1 MKRDPTLIEDASPL
15 AKSGLYKDVSS
26 LSTISGG
33 SWFTSYLAYSNIYR
47 LMVEKMAKQAVSGQE
62 KGTVTNTFYDD
73 YGKRFDELSQLIVAT
88 SDPLKDSI
96 DITHLGDRIP
106 DGMQTT
112 ASAFGIRMFSAF
124 AKLSSRDGGQFSW
137 YSLIKFLLGD
147 DINEATLGSEVQDW
161 CKGKSWNII
170 SSALTPSSPYRNYL
184 WVSSPDLNKQLSY
197 DVVGEEGSM
206 FVPIIFSTV
215 LGYPTAATPL
225 PEANAIAKKLEMR
238 HYGNIHTSM
247 FDPWGMGSRL
257 LSLVFRPPVSTKG
270 MQPLA
275 NSLNSFA
282 DMPILGPVAAS
293 SAAVGFASLLG
304 EGLPAF
310 LAAGINA

>member
-15 AKSGLYKDVSS
+15 AKSGLYNDVSS

-33 SWFTSYLAYSNIYR
+33 SWFTSYLAYSKIYR
-47 LMVEKMAKQAVSGQE
+47 IMVEKIAKQVVSGEE
-62 KGTVTNTFYDD
+62 KGTVMNTFYDD
-73 YGKRFDELSQLIVAT
+73 YGRRFDEFSHLIVAT

-96 DITHLGDRIP
+96 DITHLGDKIP
-106 DGMQTT
+106 DVMQTT
-112 ASAFGIRMFSAF
+112 ASAFGLFSAY

-170 SSALTPSSPYRNYL
+170 SFALTPSSPYRSYL

-225 PEANAIAKKLEMR
+225 PEANAIAKTLEIR
-238 HYGNIHTSM
+238 HYGNIQTSM
-247 FDPWGMGSRL
+247 FDPWGIGSRL
-257 LSLVFRPPVSTKG
+257 LSFVFRPPVSTKG
-270 MQPLA
+270 IQPLA

-282 DMPILGPVAAS
+282 DMLILGPVAAS

-304 EGLPAF
+304 EGLPVF